1 MQAIHKEDGPRVID
15 SVMNMFNT
23 QQRQVVFT
31 PYASAAKYTDPSYH
45 LPAFYT
51 VWAVEANGDHHR
63 PACRRLALLSLGCAL
78 FTAMVV
84 AAASQSLKGSGRAA
98 RWRRDHSSSARST
111 RPPPSV
117 RTPPTTVGCRL
128 FMACCSGSLAV
139 AWLLAWSS

>member
-1 MQAIHKEDGPRVID
+1 MLRRRQAIHKEDGPRIID

-63 PACRRLALLSLGCAL
+63 PLADDCCFCRW
-78 FTAMVV
+78 
-84 AAASQSLKGSGRAA
+84 AARSQRWLSQSLKGSGRAA
-98 RWRRDHSSSARST
+98 R
-111 RPPPSV
+111 
-117 RTPPTTVGCRL
+117 
-128 FMACCSGSLAV
+128 
-139 AWLLAWSS
+139 